1 MVPCG
6 TPTDG
11 FTLSVLCVV
20 TVKPLNS
27 QTEAARCIRPHYPDV
42 SSLQVVEGQ
51 LDVLEVEVEQL
62 GDQVEQAVQNWSLEE
77 LSRPYSRLSSLKQEL
92 QHQAALRYTE
102 SYCCQNTHL
111 SVCVPVCPHCPRVSC
126 QGSEVKGGSP
136 SPRVQTG
143 VVRLGGLDEPAE
155 TDSRV
160 SGAGQRLPACSG
172 NISLTSH

>member
-1 MVPCG
+1 MCG
-6 TPTDG
+6 HIQTFKLTDRSSISVNI
-11 FTLSVLCVV
+11 TLMC
-20 TVKPLNS
+20 PF
-27 QTEAARCIRPHYPDV
+27 
-42 SSLQVVEGQ
+42 LQVVEGQ

-92 QHQAALRYTE
+92 LHQAALRYTVILLSE
-102 SYCCQNTHL
+102 YSAHL
-111 SVCVPVCPHCPRVSC
+111 SVCVPVCHHCPPVSC
-126 QGSEVKGGSP
+126 QGSEVKGGPP

-143 VVRLGGLDEPAE
+143 VVRLGGLDEPTE

-172 NISLTSH
+172 NISSNISLIVSEHH